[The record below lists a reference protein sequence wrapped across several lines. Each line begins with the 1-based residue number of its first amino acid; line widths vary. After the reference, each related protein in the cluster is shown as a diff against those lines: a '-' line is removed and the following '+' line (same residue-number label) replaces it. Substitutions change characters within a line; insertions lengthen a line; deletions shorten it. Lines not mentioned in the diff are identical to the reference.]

1 MHDDGRA
8 PAPDEANTPALLAQP
23 DHYSLLVSAIAKASH
38 DPVHL
43 RGLVYTIA
51 AQSLTQDEHAPD
63 PFPDPVAQAKTL
75 IELERALQFEHAIFR
90 IERQAAEAQDEPAD
104 DEGLTPSEM
113 AAVRPGPS
121 PEHLSASL
129 AHRLPSF
136 LNPLFRI
143 SLDAVQFARAP
154 RRALRTNLLAFTQL
168 IMASVIGAALYTG
181 IANWMREHPAVA
193 SLAFA
198 STIKHQH
205 IPRAGNSFETVGSAH
220 PASAT
225 KAAGVAL
232 PFPVP
237 KAYGVYAG
245 NNGRVSAL
253 PLLPL
258 GIPTARFQMS
268 AEIKEPSRTVV
279 SGDNLTFVV
288 FGQGLGGRALGSI
301 TLRVVARVMRAT
313 TFVDGRPTV
322 TPIGAEWRVRDNSYA
337 LEVSPADGN
346 PDMLVVG
353 LQAGAVLPPGRYAL
367 VVDGQGYDF
376 TVAGPITASEQCL
389 EQFQLQNGAVLSEC
403 PKS

>member
-1 MHDDGRA
+1 M
-8 PAPDEANTPALLAQP
+8 PD
-23 DHYSLLVSAIAKASH
+23 
-38 DPVHL
+38 
-43 RGLVYTIA
+43 
-51 AQSLTQDEHAPD
+51 
-63 PFPDPVAQAKTL
+63 
-75 IELERALQFEHAIFR
+75 
-90 IERQAAEAQDEPAD
+90 
-104 DEGLTPSEM
+104 
-113 AAVRPGPS
+113 
-121 PEHLSASL
+121 
-129 AHRLPSF
+129 
-136 LNPLFRI
+136 
-143 SLDAVQFARAP
+143 
-154 RRALRTNLLAFTQL
+154 
-168 IMASVIGAALYTG
+168 
-181 IANWMREHPAVA
+181 
-193 SLAFA
+193 
-198 STIKHQH
+198 
-205 IPRAGNSFETVGSAH
+205 
-220 PASAT
+220 
-225 KAAGVAL
+225 
-232 PFPVP
+232 
-237 KAYGVYAG
+237 
-245 NNGRVSAL
+245 NGRVSAL

-353 LQAGAVLPPGRYAL
+353 LLAGAVLPPGRYAL